1 MTMNNTGL
9 FVSDEQIDACVGA
22 FKENNIADTK
32 LIEQIANT
40 YFSVFK
46 TSGEGPDQM
55 QDELSNTIS
64 AVFTQSGLLP
74 EGWSLPDLWNS
85 RYDIDAIRAD
95 FPILSEKVNGK
106 DLVWLDNAAT
116 TQKPKCVIDR
126 LTYFY
131 EHENSNVHRGAH
143 TLAARATDAY
153 EEARE
158 KIRYFLNAPSS
169 SELIFLRGATEAI
182 NLIAQ
187 TYGKANIGEGDEVL
201 ISCLEHH
208 ANIVPWQMLCAEKGA
223 SLRVIPIDE
232 SGQVNLN
239 EYARMLGP
247 KTKIVSLAHVSNALG
262 TIVPVGEMISA
273 AHRSGAK
280 VVVDGAQAISHIKV
294 DVQALDADF
303 YVFSG
308 HKVYGPTGIGVLYG
322 KLDIL
327 NQMAPYHGGGNMIRD
342 VTFEKTQ
349 YQAAPHRFE
358 AGTGNIADA
367 VALGTA
373 IDYVSRTGMDAIRE
387 HEHSLLEYGQEE
399 LLKVPGIR
407 LVGCAKQKTSI
418 LSFVVQGISNEKI
431 GQALNAEGIAVR
443 AGHHC
448 AQPVLRRLG
457 TEGTVRASLGMYNTK
472 EEIDKMAWV
481 LKSELSGRL

>member
-1 MTMNNTGL
+1 MMAMNDTGL
-9 FVSDEQIDACVGA
+9 FVSEEQIDACLKA
-22 FKENNIADTK
+22 FKENDIADTK
-32 LIEQIANT
+32 LIEQIANL
-40 YFSVFK
+40 YFQAFR
-46 TSGEGPDQM
+46 TSGEGPGQT
-55 QDELSNTIS
+55 QEELSNTIS
-64 AVFTQSGLLP
+64 AVFTQSSLLP
-74 EGWSLPDLWNS
+74 EGWSLPDLRDS

-95 FPILSEKVNGK
+95 FPILSEKIDGNA
-106 DLVWLDNAAT
+106 LVWLDNAAT
-116 TQKPKCVIDR
+116 TQKPKCVIER

-158 KIRYFLNAPSS
+158 KVRRFLNASSS
-169 SELIFLRGATEAI
+169 SEIIFLRGATEAI

-187 TYGKANIGEGDEVL
+187 AYGKANIGEGDEVL

-223 SLRVIPIDE
+223 RLRVIPIDG
-232 SGQVNLN
+232 SGQVDLD

-247 KTKIVSLAHVSNALG
+247 KTKVVSLAHVSNALG
-262 TIVPVGEMISA
+262 TIVPVGEMAAA
-273 AHRSGAK
+273 AHRFGAK
-280 VVVDGAQAISHIKV
+280 VVVDGAQAISHIKA

-342 VTFEKTQ
+342 VTFEKTR
-349 YQAAPHRFE
+349 YQAAPRRFE

-387 HEHSLLEYGQEE
+387 HEQSLLEYGQEE
-399 LLKVPGIR
+399 LLKIPGIR
-407 LVGCAKQKTSI
+407 LFGCAKEKTGI
-418 LSFVVQGISNEKI
+418 LSFTVQGVSNEKI
-431 GQALNAEGIAVR
+431 GRALNAQGIAVR

-457 TEGTVRASLGMYNTK
+457 TEGTVRASLAMYNTK
-472 EEIDKMAWV
+472 EELDKMAWV
-481 LKSELSGRL
+481 LKNEISGH